1 VVHNV
6 PRQNTTFDPQ
16 MSGKDAPMKKFAHFA
31 LLIAVLAISTSALA
45 GSLVGYVPGELL
57 VVFEPQAVDMKALDG
72 VAVKS
77 GQSDLDLLARR
88 FGVTEIAP
96 LYDNVGSPD
105 KAGGSDL
112 RLHMSVRFAESVNLD
127 EAQAAYA
134 ALPQV
139 AGVWKNE
146 IHKLTAVPDDPLL
159 DSQWWLRNTA
169 LGGKDIRAVGGWAEA
184 TGDSNIV
191 IAIVDSGVAWNHPDL
206 GGTHPDKVNGAIFTN
221 WTEYYGT
228 TGVDDDGNGKIDDI
242 RGWDFVN
249 DPGAGYPDE
258 DDAVAD
264 NDPSDYESHGT
275 ACAGCTAAITNN
287 GLGVAGV
294 AGGCKILPVR
304 VGLLQ
309 DGETGGVVYMSW
321 ASAGMIYAVQMGADI
336 INCSWGSS
344 DYLSFATDYCLNSDV
359 IVVTAAGNDDDQV
372 ASYLASRNGVLAVAA
387 TGEGDTKA
395 SFSSYGSWVEVSA
408 PGVSI
413 TTTMYDRFTDSHGYS
428 PTQGTSFSSPITC
441 GALALIWSANPG
453 WSDTQVINQLLNNC
467 DNIDAANPGFEG
479 LLGAGRVNLLKAL
492 GDSFHEVPDE
502 FEYLIDAFNS
512 AAPGDTIAV
521 TAATAV
527 SGPMILPASEFLLL
541 GGWDDTYTSR
551 DPVGTPTVI
560 TSNVANTA
568 LQVESGAGPDLV
580 VDGFA
585 CTGGGGKFFNGIPD
599 TGDFGG
605 GILLNSTSPTLRN
618 IEVYGNA
625 TGGDL
630 DFGGGGG
637 ILMRDSDS
645 LLENVH
651 VHDNSAVYGAGVYIT
666 GGSPTLKNCVIE
678 NNDTF
683 SLTTDSRGGGLYIVD
698 SDVTLEG
705 TTISGHDDVVTG
717 GGIYAG
723 ESDGT
728 VSLTMSHNVVS
739 GNAAKAK
746 GGGMFVGAGTLSMV
760 GDEVSGNTFRPDATF
775 MSGGGMHVEN
785 AAASLDSVSVIG
797 NIGQSAG
804 GLYQTGGSGLD
815 LTNSLFEANT
825 GLYLVGA
832 ASLQTV
838 PAGSLI
844 GNTVTANNSPNTS
857 AGFNITS
864 SNVTVSNNI
873 VAFNTGSSE
882 ASNGFTVSGGAVSF
896 ACNDVF
902 GNDGDQYGGIA
913 DPTGTNG
920 NISVD
925 PQFCDVGAGDYTIMD
940 VSPCH
945 VDQAGAC
952 GQIGAFGQGCSVG
965 TAVEDDP
972 GTGAVPLVF
981 AVEHNFPNPFNPST
995 TIRFTLP
1002 EPGLVSVRIYDV
1014 AGRLVNT
1021 VLHEKREA
1029 ATHEVVWSG
1038 TDDRGKP
1045 AASGVYFYRVASG
1058 DHDVVERMALV
1069 K

>member
-1 VVHNV
+1 
-6 PRQNTTFDPQ
+6 
-16 MSGKDAPMKKFAHFA
+16 MKKFAQYAFV
-31 LLIAVLAISTSALA
+31 IAAMTIATSAFA
-45 GSLVGYVPGELL
+45 GTLVGYVPGELL
-57 VVFEPQAVDMKALDG
+57 VVFEPEAVNMKALDG
-72 VAVKS
+72 VSVKS

-88 FGVTEIAP
+88 FGVTEMVP
-96 LYDNVGSPD
+96 MYDGIGSPA

-112 RLHMSVRFAESVNLD
+112 RLHMSVRFAESVDLD

-134 ALPQV
+134 ALPQIE
-139 AGVWKNE
+139 GVWKNE
-146 IHKLTAVPDDPLL
+146 IHRLTDVPDDPLL
-159 DSQWWLRNTA
+159 SSQWWLRNTS

-191 IAIVDSGVAWNHPDL
+191 IAIVDSGVDWNHPDL

-275 ACAGCTAAITNN
+275 ACAGCSAALTNN
-287 GLGVAGV
+287 GVGVAGV
-294 AGGCKILPVR
+294 SRGCKILPVR

-321 ASAGMIYAVQMGADI
+321 ASAGMIYAAQMGANI

-344 DYLSFATDYCLNSDV
+344 SYLSFATDYCISSGA

-372 ASYLASRNGVLAVAA
+372 ASYLGSYDGVLAVAA
-387 TGEGDTKA
+387 TGEGDAKA
-395 SFSSYGSWVEVSA
+395 SFSSYGTWVEVSA

-413 TTTMYDRFTDSHGYS
+413 TTTMYDRFTGSHVYGS
-428 PTQGTSFSSPITC
+428 TQGTSFSSPIVC

-453 WSDTQVINQLLNNC
+453 WNRTQVMNQLLNNC
-467 DNIDAANPGFEG
+467 DDIDAINPGYEG
-479 LLGAGRVNLLKAL
+479 LLGAGRINLLKAL
-492 GDSFHEVPDE
+492 GDSFHEVPQE
-502 FEYLIDAFNS
+502 FEYLTDAFNS
-512 AAPGDTIAV
+512 AASGDTIAV
-521 TAATAV
+521 RASTAV
-527 SGPMILPASEFLLL
+527 SGPMVVPASEFLLL

-560 TSNVANTA
+560 TTNIANTA

-580 VDGFA
+580 IDGFA

-605 GILLNSTSPTLRN
+605 GVLLNSTSPTLRN
-618 IEVYGNA
+618 IEVYGN
-625 TGGDL
+625 TVGDDL

-637 ILMRDSDS
+637 VLMHNSDS
-645 LLENVH
+645 LLENIH
-651 VHDNSAVYGAGVYIT
+651 VHDNSAVYGAGVYIS
-666 GGSPTLKNCVIE
+666 GGSPTLKDCLIE

-683 SLTTDSRGGGLYIVD
+683 SLYTDSRGGGVYVVD

-717 GGIYAG
+717 GGVYVGENAG
-723 ESDGT
+723 P

-739 GNAAKAK
+739 GNAAKTM
-746 GGGMFVGAGTLSMV
+746 GGGMFVGAGSLSMV
-760 GDEVSGNTFRPDATF
+760 GDEISGNSFRPDATF
-775 MSGGGMHVEN
+775 MSGGGMQVQN
-785 AAASLDSVSVIG
+785 ASASLDSVTITG
-797 NIGQSAG
+797 NTAQNGG
-804 GLYQTGGSGLD
+804 GLFQNGGASLD
-815 LTNSLFEANT
+815 VTNSLIASNT
-825 GLYLVGA
+825 GLYLVGGM
-832 ASLQTV
+832 SLQNI
-838 PAGSLI
+838 PAGSLA

-857 AGFNITS
+857 SAFSITS
-864 SNVTVSNNI
+864 STMTVSNNI
-873 VAFNTGSSE
+873 VAFNTGSAES
-882 ASNGFTVSGGAVSF
+882 SNGFTVSGGAVAF

-902 GNDGDQYGGIA
+902 GNDGDQFGGVA
-913 DPTGTNG
+913 DPTGTDG
-920 NISVD
+920 NISED
-925 PQFCDVGAGDYTIMD
+925 PQFCDAGVADYTIMD
-940 VSPCH
+940 TSPCH

-972 GTGAVPLVF
+972 GTGAVPLAF
-981 AVEHNFPNPFNPST
+981 AVEPNFPNPFNPST

-1029 ATHEVVWSG
+1029 STHEVVWSG
-1038 TDDRGKP
+1038 TDDRGNP
-1045 AASGVYFYRVASG
+1045 AASGVYFYRVVSG